1 MINNVTLY
9 GKGISVLTIVGTNFG
24 NRSSGSSVLV
34 GGVACEGQQ
43 WTSTYITCLLP
54 TLPPGLY
61 DINVIVGNQGYP
73 LIR

>member
-1 MINNVTLY
+1 MINLVMLY
-9 GKGISVLTIVGTNFG
+9 DEGTRVLTIVGTNFG
-24 NRSSGSSVLV
+24 DLTNGSSVLI
-34 GGVACEGQQ
+34 GGVECERQQ

-54 TLPPGLY
+54 TLYPGLH